1 MVNHPSHYTWLKT
14 LCGVEP
20 IDICRQ
26 FDFNVGNALK
36 YIMRKGK
43 KDGDMTDKEK
53 RIQDLQK
60 AVFYLNDEIALMRK
74 RMDYKDDYSNEEFY
88 ELDDK

>member
-1 MVNHPSHYTWLKT
+1 MKT

-43 KDGDMTDKEK
+43 KDGGMTDKEK

-60 AVFYLNDEIALMRK
+60 AVFYLNDEIK
-74 RMDYKDDYSNEEFY
+74 R
-88 ELDDK
+88 LQL

>member
-1 MVNHPSHYTWLKT
+1 MSNNNNDMVNHPSHYTWLKN

-43 KDGDMTDKEK
+43 KDGDMTDNEK

-60 AVFYLNDEIALMRK
+60 AVFYLNDEITLLRK
-74 RMDYKDDYSNEEFY
+74 QTDGKDAS
-88 ELDDK
+88 L